1 MVENRGGHFL
11 GCGISR
17 AFRGM
22 RCSNG
27 RCYYAFWIAVVSW
40 GRGGGVPHRVRY
52 GKGGGGQN
60 EMKGGGRIISRNGK

>member
-11 GCGISR
+11 VCGISR

-40 GRGGGVPHRVRY
+40 GRGGGFHTGYDTVKEEEAKTR
-52 GKGGGGQN
+52 
-60 EMKGGGRIISRNGK
+60 